1 MLAQVNG
8 GSSVRAGIKLARS
21 FGLAIA
27 ALIPPCAVLFSVDSN
42 LADAFETEDVLFNAV
57 CFFAILSFE
66 IYAYEARPCFD
77 LSDLVGMLLIRSNI
91 YAVRPIDKERQC
103 GTLSRE
109 KRQGDN
115 PC

>member
-1 MLAQVNG
+1 
-8 GSSVRAGIKLARS
+8 
-21 FGLAIA
+21 
-27 ALIPPCAVLFSVDSN
+27 
-42 LADAFETEDVLFNAV
+42 
-57 CFFAILSFE
+57 LSFE